1 MTNFKQTLS
10 TITDY
15 IKADIFPGASL
26 ALYDGQDWQEHYL
39 GTQDG
44 NIPVVPGLTYDL
56 ASVSKVVGVGTL
68 CLFYLQAGKLDLDEK
83 LSTYYP
89 AVVDKT
95 LTLRQL
101 LSHSSGID
109 PFIPNRDELDQAG
122 LISAIN
128 AIKVKSDKPFL
139 YTDINFIL
147 LGLMLEKVSG
157 QTLDKLFDS
166 EIFQLF
172 GMTETRFGP
181 VEVAVPTVEGIP
193 GGTVHD
199 PKARV
204 LKEHTGSAGIFS
216 TLKDLEIFVD
226 HYLRDDFAKN
236 LTQNISQSNKER
248 SVAWDLQGD
257 WILHTGYTGTF
268 VLINIPA
275 QRAAIFLSNRTYFK
289 DERAQWIKDRD
300 VLIEIM
306 KKELIRETVE

>member
-1 MTNFKQTLS
+1 MTNFQQTLS

-44 NIPVVPGLTYDL
+44 NHPVVPGLTYDL

-89 AVVDKT
+89 EVVDKT

-109 PFIPNRDELDQAG
+109 PFIPNRDDLDQEG
-122 LISAIN
+122 LIAAIN
-128 AIKVKSDKPFL
+128 AIKVKTDKPFL

-147 LGLMLEKVSG
+147 LGLMLEKLSG

-166 EIFQLF
+166 EIFQPF
-172 GMTETRFGP
+172 GMSETRFGP
-181 VEVAVPTVEGIP
+181 VEVAVPTVEGVP

-204 LKEHTGSAGIFS
+204 LKEHTGSAGLFS
-216 TLKDLEIFVD
+216 TLKDLEIFVN
-226 HYLRDDFAKN
+226 HYLTDDFAKN
-236 LTQNISQSNKER
+236 MTQNISQSNKER
-248 SVAWDLQGD
+248 SVAWDLQGE

-268 VLINIPA
+268 FLIDIKTQEA
-275 QRAAIFLSNRTYFK
+275 LIFLSNRVHPVDHRAEYLICR
-289 DERAQWIKDRD
+289 DEIVENFLKEKA
-300 VLIEIM
+300 VLP
-306 KKELIRETVE
+306 K

>member
-1 MTNFKQTLS
+1 MTDFQQTLA

-26 ALYDGQDWQEHYL
+26 ALYDGQDWQEQYL

-68 CLFYLQAGKLDLDEK
+68 CIFYLQSGKLDLDEK
-83 LSTYYP
+83 FSTYYP
-89 AVVDKT
+89 EVADQT

-109 PFIPNRDELDQAG
+109 PFIPNRDDLDQAG
-122 LISAIN
+122 LIAAIN
-128 AIKVKSDKPFL
+128 AIKVKDDKPFL

-166 EIFQLF
+166 EIFQPF
-172 GMTETRFGP
+172 GMSETGFGP
-181 VEVAVPTVEGIP
+181 VDLAVPTVEGVP

-204 LKEHTGSAGIFS
+204 LKEHTGSAGLFS
-216 TLKDLEIFVD
+216 TLKDLEIFVN
-226 HYLRDDFAKN
+226 HYLKDDFSKN
-236 LTQNISQSNKER
+236 LAQNISQSKKER

-268 VLINIPA
+268 VLINIAA
-275 QRAAIFLSNRTYFK
+275 QRAAIFLSNRTYYK
-289 DERAQWIKDRD
+289 DERAQWIKNRD
-300 VLIEIM
+300 ALIEIM
-306 KKELIRETVE
+306 KKELVCGTVE

>member
-1 MTNFKQTLS
+1 MTNFKQTLL

-26 ALYDGQDWQEHYL
+26 ALYDGMNWQEYYC

-44 NIPVVPGLTYDL
+44 KNPVTPDLTYDL

-68 CLFYLQAGKLDLDEK
+68 CIFYLQSGKLDLDEK

-89 AVVDKT
+89 EVADKT

-109 PFIPNRDELDQAG
+109 PFIPNRDELDQKG
-122 LISAIN
+122 LIAAIN

-147 LGLMLEKVSG
+147 LGLMLEKLSG
-157 QTLDKLFDS
+157 QTLDRLFDS
-166 EIFQLF
+166 EIFQPF
-172 GMTETRFGP
+172 GMIETQFGP
-181 VEVAVPTVEGIP
+181 VELAVPTVEGIL

-204 LKEHTGSAGIFS
+204 LKEHTGSAGLFS
-216 TLKDLEIFVD
+216 TLKDLEIFVN
-226 HYLRDDFAKN
+226 HYLKDDFAKN
-236 LTQNISQSNKER
+236 LTQNISQSKKER

-257 WILHTGYTGTF
+257 WLIHTGYTGTF
-268 VLINIPA
+268 VLINIPR
-275 QRAAIFLSNRTYFK
+275 QRAGIFLSNRTYYK

-300 VLIEIM
+300 ILIEIM
-306 KKELIRETVE
+306 KKELVCETVE

>member
-1 MTNFKQTLS
+1 MTDLL
-10 TITDY
+10 
-15 IKADIFPGASL
+15 DIINNQIDRNIYPGASL
-26 ALYDGQDWQEHYL
+26 ALFKDNQWNEHYI
-39 GTQDG
+39 GTIDG
-44 NIPVVPGLTYDL
+44 KTPVVSGLVYDL

-68 CLFYLQAGKLDLDEK
+68 CIFYLQSGKLDLDEK
-83 LSTYYP
+83 FSTYYP
-89 AVVDKT
+89 EVADNT

-109 PFIPNRDELDQAG
+109 PFIPNRDELDQKG
-122 LISAIN
+122 LIAAIN

-147 LGLMLEKVSG
+147 LGLMLEKLSG
-157 QTLDKLFDS
+157 QRLDRLFDS
-166 EIFQLF
+166 EIFQPF
-172 GMTETRFGP
+172 GMSETRFGP
-181 VEVAVPTVEGIP
+181 VEVAVPTVEEIP

-204 LKEHTGSAGIFS
+204 LKEHTGSAGLFS
-216 TLKDLEIFVD
+216 TLKDLEIFVN

-236 LTQNISQSNKER
+236 MTQNISQSNKER

-275 QRAAIFLSNRTYFK
+275 QRAAIFLSNRTYYK

>member
-1 MTNFKQTLS
+1 MTNFQQTLS

-44 NIPVVPGLTYDL
+44 KHPVVPGLTYDL

-89 AVVDKT
+89 EVVDKT

-109 PFIPNRDELDQAG
+109 PFIPNRDDLDQAG
-122 LISAIN
+122 LIAAIN
-128 AIKVKSDKPFL
+128 AIKVKADKPFL

-157 QTLDKLFDS
+157 QTLDKL
-166 EIFQLF
+166 L
-172 GMTETRFGP
+172 T
-181 VEVAVPTVEGIP
+181 
-193 GGTVHD
+193 
-199 PKARV
+199 PK
-204 LKEHTGSAGIFS
+204 F
-216 TLKDLEIFVD
+216 
-226 HYLRDDFAKN
+226 
-236 LTQNISQSNKER
+236 
-248 SVAWDLQGD
+248 
-257 WILHTGYTGTF
+257 
-268 VLINIPA
+268 
-275 QRAAIFLSNRTYFK
+275 SNRLVCLKHGLGQLTLLFQRLRGFRVGLFMIPRLEFSK
-289 DERAQWIKDRD
+289 NTQGRQ
-300 VLIEIM
+300 VSFQP
-306 KKELIRETVE
+306 

>member
-1 MTNFKQTLS
+1 MTNFQQTLS

-26 ALYDGQDWQEHYL
+26 ALYDGQDWQENYL

-44 NIPVVPGLTYDL
+44 TIPVVPGLTYDL

-68 CLFYLQAGKLDLDEK
+68 CLFYLKAGKLDLDEK

-89 AVVDKT
+89 EVVDKT

-109 PFIPNRDELDQAG
+109 PFIPNRDDLDQAG
-122 LISAIN
+122 LIAAIN
-128 AIKVKSDKPFL
+128 AIKVKTDKPFL

-157 QTLDKLFDS
+157 TTLDKLFDS
-166 EIFQLF
+166 EIFQSF
-172 GMTETRFGP
+172 GMFETGFGP
-181 VEVAVPTVEGIP
+181 VDLAVPTVEGIP
-193 GGTVHD
+193 GGIVHD

-204 LKEHTGSAGIFS
+204 LKEHTGSAGLFS
-216 TLKDLEIFVD
+216 TLKDLEIFVN
-226 HYLRDDFAKN
+226 HYLTDDFAKN
-236 LTQNISQSNKER
+236 MTQNISQSNKER
-248 SVAWDLQGD
+248 SVAWDLQGE

-275 QRAAIFLSNRTYFK
+275 QRAAIFLSNRTYYK

-306 KKELIRETVE
+306 KKELVHSDK

>member
-1 MTNFKQTLS
+1 MTNFQQTLS

-44 NIPVVPGLTYDL
+44 KHPVVPGLTYDL

-89 AVVDKT
+89 EVVDKT

-122 LISAIN
+122 LIAAIN

-147 LGLMLEKVSG
+147 LG
-157 QTLDKLFDS
+157 
-166 EIFQLF
+166 
-172 GMTETRFGP
+172 
-181 VEVAVPTVEGIP
+181 
-193 GGTVHD
+193 
-199 PKARV
+199 
-204 LKEHTGSAGIFS
+204 
-216 TLKDLEIFVD
+216 
-226 HYLRDDFAKN
+226 
-236 LTQNISQSNKER
+236 
-248 SVAWDLQGD
+248 
-257 WILHTGYTGTF
+257 
-268 VLINIPA
+268 
-275 QRAAIFLSNRTYFK
+275 
-289 DERAQWIKDRD
+289 
-300 VLIEIM
+300 
-306 KKELIRETVE
+306 

>member
-1 MTNFKQTLS
+1 MTDFQQTLA

-26 ALYDGQDWQEHYL
+26 ALYDGKAWQEYYQ

-44 NIPVVPGLTYDL
+44 CVPVVPGLTYDL

-68 CLFYLQAGKLDLDEK
+68 CLIYLQTNKLDLDEK

-89 AVVDKT
+89 AVENKT

-109 PFIPNRDELDQAG
+109 PFIPNRDELDQEG
-122 LISAIN
+122 LIAAIN
-128 AIKVKSDKPFL
+128 AIKVRDDKPFL

-147 LGLMLEKVSG
+147 LGLMLEKLSG
-157 QTLDKLFDS
+157 LSLDKLFDS
-166 EIFQLF
+166 EVFQPF
-172 GMTETRFGP
+172 GMSETQFGP
-181 VEVAVPTVEGIP
+181 VGIAVPTVKGIP

-204 LKEHTGSAGIFS
+204 LKEHTGSAGLFS
-216 TLKDLEIFVD
+216 TLKDLEIFVN
-226 HYLRDDFAKN
+226 HYLKDDFAKN
-236 LTQNISQSNKER
+236 LTKNISQSKKER

-275 QRAAIFLSNRTYFK
+275 QRAAIFLSNRTYYK

-300 VLIEIM
+300 ALIEII
-306 KKELIRETVE
+306 KEELISEAVK

>member
-1 MTNFKQTLS
+1 MTNFQQTLS

-44 NIPVVPGLTYDL
+44 NHPVVPGLTYDL

-89 AVVDKT
+89 EVVDKT

-128 AIKVKSDKPFL
+128 AIKVKDDKPFL

-166 EIFQLF
+166 EIFQPF
-172 GMTETRFGP
+172 GISETRFGP

-204 LKEHTGSAGIFS
+204 LKEHTGSAGLFS

-226 HYLRDDFAKN
+226 HYLTDDFAKN

-248 SVAWDLQGD
+248 SVA
-257 WILHTGYTGTF
+257 
-268 VLINIPA
+268 
-275 QRAAIFLSNRTYFK
+275 
-289 DERAQWIKDRD
+289 
-300 VLIEIM
+300 
-306 KKELIRETVE
+306 

>member
-1 MTNFKQTLS
+1 MTDLL
-10 TITDY
+10 
-15 IKADIFPGASL
+15 DIINNQIDRNIYPGASL
-26 ALYDGQDWQEHYL
+26 ALFKDNQWNEHYI
-39 GTQDG
+39 GTIDG
-44 NIPVVPGLTYDL
+44 KTPVVSGLVYDL

-68 CLFYLQAGKLDLDEK
+68 CIFYLQSGKLDLDEK
-83 LSTYYP
+83 FSTYYP
-89 AVVDKT
+89 EVADNT

-109 PFIPNRDELDQAG
+109 PFIPNRDELDQKG
-122 LISAIN
+122 LIAAIN

-147 LGLMLEKVSG
+147 LGLMLEKLSG
-157 QTLDKLFDS
+157 QRLDRLFDS
-166 EIFQLF
+166 EIFQPF
-172 GMTETRFGP
+172 GMIDTQFGP
-181 VEVAVPTVEGIP
+181 VDLAVPTVEGIP

-204 LKEHTGSAGIFS
+204 LKEHTGSAGLFS
-216 TLKDLEIFVD
+216 TLKDLEIFVN
-226 HYLRDDFAKN
+226 HYLTDDFVKN
-236 LTQNISQSNKER
+236 MTQNISQSNKER

-275 QRAAIFLSNRTYFK
+275 QRAAIFLSNRTYYK

-306 KKELIRETVE
+306 KKELVHSDK

>member
-1 MTNFKQTLS
+1 MTNFQQTLS

-44 NIPVVPGLTYDL
+44 TIPVVPGLTYDL

-89 AVVDKT
+89 EVVDKT

-109 PFIPNRDELDQAG
+109 PFIPNRDDLDQAG
-122 LISAIN
+122 LIAAIN
-128 AIKVKSDKPFL
+128 AIKVKADKPFL

-166 EIFQLF
+166 EIFQPF
-172 GMTETRFGP
+172 GMSETRFGP
-181 VEVAVPTVEGIP
+181 VDLAVPTVEGVP

-204 LKEHTGSAGIFS
+204 LKEHTGSAGLFS
-216 TLKDLEIFVD
+216 T
-226 HYLRDDFAKN
+226 
-236 LTQNISQSNKER
+236 
-248 SVAWDLQGD
+248 
-257 WILHTGYTGTF
+257 
-268 VLINIPA
+268 
-275 QRAAIFLSNRTYFK
+275 
-289 DERAQWIKDRD
+289 
-300 VLIEIM
+300 
-306 KKELIRETVE
+306 

>member
-1 MTNFKQTLS
+1 MTNFKQTLL

-44 NIPVVPGLTYDL
+44 NHPVVPGLTYDL

-89 AVVDKT
+89 EVVDKT

-109 PFIPNRDELDQAG
+109 PFIPNRDELDQKG
-122 LISAIN
+122 LIAAIN

-147 LGLMLEKVSG
+147 LGLMLEKLSG
-157 QTLDKLFDS
+157 QTLDKLFD
-166 EIFQLF
+166 
-172 GMTETRFGP
+172 
-181 VEVAVPTVEGIP
+181 
-193 GGTVHD
+193 
-199 PKARV
+199 
-204 LKEHTGSAGIFS
+204 
-216 TLKDLEIFVD
+216 
-226 HYLRDDFAKN
+226 
-236 LTQNISQSNKER
+236 
-248 SVAWDLQGD
+248 
-257 WILHTGYTGTF
+257 
-268 VLINIPA
+268 
-275 QRAAIFLSNRTYFK
+275 
-289 DERAQWIKDRD
+289 
-300 VLIEIM
+300 IEI
-306 KKELIRETVE
+306 

>member
-109 PFIPNRDELDQAG
+109 PFIPNRDELDQKG
-122 LISAIN
+122 LIAAIN

-147 LGLMLEKVSG
+147 LGLMLEKLSG
-157 QTLDKLFDS
+157 QRLDRLFDS
-166 EIFQLF
+166 EIFQPF
-172 GMTETRFGP
+172 GMSETRFGP

-204 LKEHTGSAGIFS
+204 LKEHTGSAGLFS
-216 TLKDLEIFVD
+216 TLKDLEIFVN

-236 LTQNISQSNKER
+236 MTQNISQSNKER

-268 VLINIPA
+268 FLIDIKTQEA
-275 QRAAIFLSNRTYFK
+275 LIFLSNRVHPVDHRAEYLICR
-289 DERAQWIKDRD
+289 DEIVENFLKEKA
-300 VLIEIM
+300 VLQ
-306 KKELIRETVE
+306 K